1 MRDMFDAISG
11 AYDFF
16 NHFLSL
22 GIDRY
27 WRKKMMLETKSVQP
41 CEKILDLATGT
52 ADVALSLEKTHAG
65 AKIIGVDLSPAMI
78 AKGKEKIDKKDL
90 NDRITLELGDAE
102 NLRFNDAHFDLVTVA
117 FGVRN
122 FEHLEAGLLEMKRVL
137 RRGGKMV
144 ILEFSQPKGFFFKP
158 LFLFYFKNILPQLG
172 KWFSKDPKAYDY
184 LYESVQEFPDQE
196 RFVEIIKDLGFQ
208 NVSLTQLSRGICTI
222 YTAEK

>member
-22 GIDRY
+22 GIDRF

-52 ADVALSLEKTHAG
+52 ADVALSLQKTHPG
-65 AKIIGVDLSPAMI
+65 AKITGVDLSPAMI
-78 AKGKEKIDKKDL
+78 AKGNEKIDKNDL
-90 NDRITLELGDAE
+90 TDRIELEVGDAE
-102 NLRFNDAHFDLVTVA
+102 NMRFNDAHFDLVTVA

-122 FEHLEAGLLEMKRVL
+122 FEQLEAGLLEMKRVL
-137 RRGGKMV
+137 RKGGKMV
-144 ILEFSQPKGFFFKP
+144 ILEFSQPKGFLFKP
-158 LFLFYFKNILPQLG
+158 LFLFYFKYILPQLG

-196 RFVEIIKDLGFQ
+196 RFVEIIKDLGFR